1 MLHGD
6 VTDERDVKID
16 RTALSSGMAPSNAAL
31 IVLRDLGAAD
41 GKLVIMAAFREL
53 LASRAWRL
61 EKVWRLRGTVVAL
74 TPGDAPTPLRM
85 FLPRLSAVIGNSP
98 SFERRGATMHELEA
112 VVRHLA
118 TTIYTPRALINQLLD
133 ELTGAGLVTDR
144 EPSVR
149 GRTAAGEALLAEEIN
164 RLGSADADD
173 DDAWNELFDAVFDH
187 AYEAASLDFDSGN
200 GDNLSTALRYG
211 AYGGGI

>member
-6 VTDERDVKID
+6 VTDQHDAEID
-16 RTALSSGMAPSNAAL
+16 RTAPSSGMAPSNAAL

-41 GKLVIMAAFREL
+41 TA
-53 LASRAWRL
+53 
-61 EKVWRLRGTVVAL
+61 
-74 TPGDAPTPLRM
+74 
-85 FLPRLSAVIGNSP
+85 
-98 SFERRGATMHELEA
+98 
-112 VVRHLA
+112 VRHLA

-149 GRTAAGEALLAEEIN
+149 GRTAAGEALLAEEIH

-187 AYEAASLDFDSGN
+187 AYEAASQDFDSGN
-200 GDNLSTALRYG
+200 GDNVSTALRYG
-211 AYGGGI
+211 AI